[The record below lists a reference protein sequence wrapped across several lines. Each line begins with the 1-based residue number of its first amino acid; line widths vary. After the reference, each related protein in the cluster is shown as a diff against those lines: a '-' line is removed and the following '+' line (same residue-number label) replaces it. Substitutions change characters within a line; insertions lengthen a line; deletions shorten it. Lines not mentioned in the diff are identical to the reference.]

1 MKHSTL
7 CLAIAAGLMIF
18 NDAVTLDDLNDKLIT
33 LKDAAK
39 NIQAKADAEKRPLTE
54 DEETEVGK
62 IFAAFEAT
70 EAEIDRRKSIA
81 GMEARLTENRGR
93 QTEPD
98 GGGNA
103 GAGGSGGA
111 EQPPPAATTRAQSA
125 AARTRLGSRVD
136 AIQDVGKW
144 GFRSS
149 GEYLMAVKNASQRG
163 ATPDPRLVA
172 NAAPGSY
179 GQEGVGADGGFAV
192 PPDFRTNIV
201 QKIMGEDSL
210 LSLTDQMQSSSNAI
224 TFPVDETTPWASAG
238 GIQAYWDGEAQQKT
252 ASKPQLGEVTVKL
265 SKLIALVPLTDE
277 LLEDAPAMAAYVN
290 RKAPEK
296 INWKLND
303 GFLNGTGVGQ
313 MLGVINSAG
322 TVVVAAESGQT
333 ADTFTFYNALKMY
346 TALTPSARAKAK
358 WFMNPDVEQQLIA
371 MSFRDNNT
379 YPTPVYLPAGTVA
392 GQPFATLFGRPIV
405 FTEACQALG
414 DKGDVVFGDP
424 SAYLSVVK
432 TGGIR
437 SDVSI
442 HLWFDYDVTAFRFV
456 LRIGG
461 QPWWNSKIDPAH
473 AGSSVRGFFATL
485 AARP

>member
-1 MKHSTL
+1 MKLNTL
-7 CLAIAAGLMIF
+7 SLSIAAGLHIF
-18 NDAVTLDDLNDKLIT
+18 NDAVTLDELNDKLIT

-39 NIQAKADAEKRPLTE
+39 NIQAKADAEKRSLTE

-70 EAEIDRRKSIA
+70 EAEIERRKSIA
-81 GMEARLTENRGR
+81 GMEARLSEGRGR
-93 QTEPD
+93 RTEAEGSGDAEP
-98 GGGNA
+98 A
-103 GAGGSGGA
+103 PAASGGA
-111 EQPPPAATTRAQSA
+111 APVTRAQN
-125 AARTRLGSRVD
+125 AARQRIGSRVD

-163 ATPDPRLVA
+163 ATPDPRLIA

-179 GQEGVGADGGFAV
+179 GSEGVGTDGGFAV
-192 PPDFRTNIV
+192 PPDFRTQIV

-210 LSLTDQMQSSSNAI
+210 LSSTDQMQSSSNAI
-224 TFPVDETTPWASAG
+224 TFPVDETTPWQSAG
-238 GIQAYWDGEAQQKT
+238 GIQAYWDGEAGQKT
-252 ASKPQLGEVTVKL
+252 TSKPQLGEVTVKL

-303 GFLNGTGVGQ
+303 AIFNGTGAGQ
-313 MLGVINSAG
+313 MLGILNSAG
-322 TVVVAAESGQT
+322 TVVVNAESGQA
-333 ADTFTFYNALKMY
+333 ADTFSFYNALKLY
-346 TALTPSARAKAK
+346 TAVTPSARAKAK

-379 YPTPVYLPAGTVA
+379 YPTPVYLPAGSVA

-414 DKGDVVFGDP
+414 DKGDVIFGDP

-456 LRIGG
+456 LRVGG
-461 QPWWNSKIDPAH
+461 QPWWNNKIQPAH
-473 AGSSVRGFFATL
+473 AGSAVRGFFATL
-485 AARP
+485 AARS

>member
-18 NDAVTLDDLNDKLIT
+18 NEAITLDDLNDKLIT
-33 LKDAAK
+33 LTNAAK
-39 NIQAKADAEKRPLTE
+39 NLQAKADAENRPLTA

-70 EAEIDRRKSIA
+70 EAEIERRNGIA
-81 GMEARLTENRGR
+81 GMEARLSEGRGR
-93 QTEPD
+93 RTESE
-98 GGGNA
+98 GGGDEGAAPPA
-103 GAGGSGGA
+103 GTGTGNG
-111 EQPPPAATTRAQSA
+111 AATTRAQASA
-125 AARTRLGSRVD
+125 RARGVSRAD
-136 AIQDVGKW
+136 AIQDVNKW

-149 GEYLMAVKNASQRG
+149 GEFLMAVKNSSQRG
-163 ATPDPRLVA
+163 ANVDPRLIA
-172 NAAPGSY
+172 NAAPGTF

-192 PPDFRTNIV
+192 PPDFRTQIV

-224 TFPVDETTPWASAG
+224 TFPVDETTPWASTG
-238 GIQAYWDGEAQQKT
+238 GIQAYWDGEAGLKT
-252 ASKPQLGEVTVKL
+252 TSKPQLGEVTVKL

-303 GFLNGTGVGQ
+303 GFLNGTGAGQ

-333 ADTFTFYNALKMY
+333 ADTFTFFNALKMY

-358 WFMNPDVEQQLIA
+358 WFMNPDVEQQLMA

-442 HLWFDYDVTAFRFV
+442 HLWFDYDITAFRFV

-461 QPWWNSKIDPAH
+461 QPWWNSKIAPAH
-473 AGSSVRGFFATL
+473 AGSSTRGFFATL
-485 AARP
+485 AARA